1 MNSNKIEKDV
11 ELLRSELEHRIEMF
25 KHVEEMMDESLVEA
39 TDSGYRLG
47 WVAGLMA
54 AMESLEK
61 LKMKD
66 AAQVVFKLIERV
78 NGRES

>member
-78 NGRES
+78 NSRES